1 MHVARRKA
9 SRAVASLRDTSR
21 RVGRRPRPWRHH
33 TRPVHGAGPLVIDR
47 AVRTVDD
54 QPAVRLDRVAAAS
67 ARLAAGHR
75 PSAEAVADAALRR
88 AACERLG

>member
-1 MHVARRKA
+1 MHVARR
-9 SRAVASLRDTSR
+9 RATRAITSVRGTSR
-21 RVGRRPRPWRHH
+21 RVSRRPRPRRHH
-33 TRPVHGAGPLVIDR
+33 THPVHAAGPLVIEL

-75 PSAEAVADAALRR
+75 PSAEAVADAALCR
-88 AACERLG
+88 AACERLR